1 MLNFTLT
8 SGILLRFLTPL
19 IQANRMNNLDAEN
32 LQQALEQCAAEPI
45 HQIGSIQPHG
55 ILLVISNDST
65 RTLKQA
71 STNLNQFLEFTTDIA
86 LGRPLAE
93 LIGETAALQVEDL
106 IKIATNHH
114 TATGVIHLTQFQQAV
129 TLNAYLYLS
138 DGWFVLELSDD
149 QGLESLAVQL
159 DLEASLTTILNA
171 TDTKTST
178 YFDQIAGLV
187 RSLTD
192 YDNVMIY
199 RFDPNWDGEVI
210 AQNKVESATDYLGKY
225 FPASDIPPQARQL
238 YTQNLVRIV
247 ANVNAENIPVLPT
260 MVQGRANRLDMTHSS
275 LRSLSPIHME
285 YLRNMGV
292 AATMT
297 ISLLQ
302 NGRLWGLIACHHHT
316 PKRVSVALREQ
327 AILIS
332 QTISSKLSALEN
344 TEQQNLINKAL
355 RISQRLTHS
364 LSDLESQLSE
374 ALFADITDLLS
385 ANGVI
390 ILLNGTQI
398 THGTVPDSQQLAEL
412 LSWLGKQDSRDV
424 ISCDCLTE
432 QLPTAIDYQDIVSGL
447 LAIPLSTD
455 LKNCIIWLRKEKPR
469 MVNWAGV
476 YAQGLTQT
484 ASGNYRLSPRK
495 SFEIWSETWRGRC
508 SPWLHTEIKMAE
520 MLTRTL
526 AKA

>member
-1 MLNFTLT
+1 
-8 SGILLRFLTPL
+8 
-19 IQANRMNNLDAEN
+19 MNNLDAEN
-32 LQQALEQCAAEPI
+32 LQQALDQCAAEPI

-55 ILLVISNDST
+55 ILLVISDDSA

-71 STNLNQFLEFTTDIA
+71 STNLIQFLEVTTDIA
-86 LGRPLAE
+86 LGRPLIE
-93 LIGETAALQVEDL
+93 VIGETAALQVEDL
-106 IKIATNHH
+106 IKMTSANN
-114 TATGVIHLTQFQQAV
+114 TATGTIDFTQFQKTIRLDAH
-129 TLNAYLYLS
+129 LYQS
-138 DGWFVLELSDD
+138 DDWFVLELSND
-149 QGLESLAVQL
+149 QELESSSIPL
-159 DLEASLTTILNA
+159 DIETSLTAILNTNDA
-171 TDTKTST
+171 KTSA
-178 YFDQIAGLV
+178 YFEQIAGLV
-187 RSLTD
+187 RSLTN

-247 ANVNAENIPVLPT
+247 ANVNADNVPVLPT
-260 MVQGRANRLDMTHSS
+260 LVQGRKTRLDMTHSS

-332 QTISSKLSALEN
+332 RTISSKLSALED
-344 TEQQNLINKAL
+344 TEQQSLINKAL
-355 RISQRLTHS
+355 SISQRLPHS
-364 LSDLESQLSE
+364 LPNFENHLSE
-374 ALFADITDLLS
+374 ALFADIADLLS

-390 ILLNGTQI
+390 ILLNGAQI
-398 THGTVPDSQQLAEL
+398 THGTVPDSQQLTEL
-412 LSWLGKQDSRDV
+412 LSWLGKQNSRNV

-432 QLPTAIDYQDIVSGL
+432 QLPTALDYQDIASGL
-447 LAIPLSTD
+447 LAIPLSAD

-469 MVNWAGV
+469 TVNWAGV

-508 SPWLHTEIKMAE
+508 SPWLHTEINMAE
-520 MLTRTL
+520 MLTKTL
-526 AKA
+526 VETLTKA

>member
-1 MLNFTLT
+1 
-8 SGILLRFLTPL
+8 
-19 IQANRMNNLDAEN
+19 MNNLNAEN

-55 ILLVISNDST
+55 ILLVISNDRV

-71 STNLNQFLEFTTDIA
+71 STNIIQFLEVSTDIA
-86 LGRPLAE
+86 LGRPLIDV
-93 LIGETAALQVEDL
+93 IGETAALEVEDL
-106 IKIATNHH
+106 IKIACDNN
-114 TATGVIHLTQFQQAV
+114 TATGIINFTQFQQAIR
-129 TLNAYLYLS
+129 LDAHLYLS
-138 DGWFVLELSDD
+138 DDWFVLELSDD
-149 QGLESLAVQL
+149 QGLESSAIQL
-159 DLEASLTTILNA
+159 DLEASLTAIMNA
-171 TDTKTST
+171 NDAKTCA
-178 YFDQIAGLV
+178 YFEQIADLV

-210 AQNKVESATDYLGKY
+210 AQSKVESATDYLGKY

-247 ANVNAENIPVLPT
+247 ANVNAENLPVLPT
-260 MVQGRANRLDMTHSS
+260 MVQGRADRLDMTHSS

-292 AATMT
+292 EATMT

-332 QTISSKLSALEN
+332 QTISSKLSALEDS
-344 TEQQNLINKAL
+344 EQQSLINKAL
-355 RISQRLTHS
+355 SISQRLTYS
-364 LSDLESQLSE
+364 LPNLEIQLSE
-374 ALFADITDLLS
+374 ALFADIVALFN
-385 ANGVI
+385 ANGVSI
-390 ILLNGTQI
+390 SFNGSQVS
-398 THGTVPDSQQLAEL
+398 HGTVPNPQQVAEL
-412 LSWLGKQDSRDV
+412 LSWLGKQDNHNV
-424 ISCDCLTE
+424 VNCDYLTE
-432 QLPTAIDYQDIVSGL
+432 QLPTAIDYQDIASGL
-447 LAIPLSTD
+447 LAIPLSAD
-455 LKNCIIWLRKEKPR
+455 LKNNIIWFRKEKPR
-469 MVNWAGV
+469 TVNWAGV

-508 SPWLHTEIKMAE
+508 SPWLHTEIRMAE
-520 MLTRTL
+520 ILTKTL
-526 AKA
+526 VEPLNKA